1 MIENIENPL
10 MIFTAAIRKLFL
22 PFNFALLLSVNKIQ
36 FSSEKAGCKKFERKI
51 MIPCKIKITLLGVF
65 IMAINEIATD
75 SF

>member
-36 FSSEKAGCKKFERKI
+36 FSSEKAGCKKF
-51 MIPCKIKITLLGVF
+51 
-65 IMAINEIATD
+65 
-75 SF
+75 